1 MQWQVALN
9 NDSFERIGITKDCKD
24 AVCEYIWNSFEA
36 GASKVSVSMTGGPLH
51 EAMSLVV
58 SDNGMGIAFDNL
70 DKTFGTFLSSLKN
83 NATIRLK
90 SQSNKGK
97 GRFSYLSFSHSAEW
111 RTVYRTNGRLKQY
124 TISTNSA
131 NRSQFDTT
139 NPVDVPNATE
149 TGTTV
154 TFSLEDSNAVD
165 LLSFGA
171 MKQKLLEEFAW
182 YLFLNKDKGYV
193 LEYTGIS
200 LDVSEYI
207 RTDLSRSCPCKVGEH
222 DFSIDVVVW
231 NSSVSNSSKIY
242 YRTEKGE
249 IAAIQNT
256 SFNKNTVNFYHAV
269 FVSSKYFVPD
279 MFIPAEDDCGQTE
292 IDALSQAEQRLVF
305 RELNKQ
311 IRILVA
317 DVLKVF
323 LIQQADAEL
332 SKMQM
337 RGNFPQ
343 FADDDYGKLRK
354 KDFETVTRELYCV
367 EPRIFH
373 KLNDTQAK
381 SLLGFLNLLLSS
393 DERENVLQI
402 IEQIVNLTTEQR
414 KNFANVLKRSQL
426 QYIVEAISII
436 EKRVSVIEALKKIVF
451 DYSEFANERDHLQ
464 KLIEQHFWLFGEQYN
479 LLTADKNMRVSLSEF
494 EKITAHEPSNNVH
507 SISDKEALQRMDIFL
522 YSQQV
527 LNNSASEML
536 IVELKAPHV
545 KLSVDVFN
553 QIVRYA
559 NTIRKEPRFIG
570 SSRVW
575 KFYAVCAEVE
585 DDIKVKYK
593 NFEHHGK
600 KGLADIIGNF
610 ELYALSWDDIFQAFE
625 ARHSFLL
632 SKLKLDYSQVSADL
646 GITSGAPTSKA
657 DVTAVTQKLLAVNA
671 QTHG

>member
-1 MQWQVALN
+1 MQWKVNLN
-9 NDSFERIGITKDCKD
+9 NDSFDRAGITKDCKD

-36 GASKVSVSMTGGPLH
+36 GASKVTVSITGSPLR

-58 SDNGMGIAFDNL
+58 ADNGTGIAFDNL
-70 DKTFGTFLSSLKN
+70 DRTFGTFLASLKN
-83 NATIRLK
+83 NATMRMK

-111 RTVYRTNGRLKQY
+111 HTVYCSDNKLMQY

-139 NPVDVPNATE
+139 EPAEIVDATE

-154 TFSLEDSNAVD
+154 TFLLADSNAVD

-193 LEYTGIS
+193 LEYTGIP
-200 LDVSEYI
+200 LDISEYI
-207 RTDLSRSCPCKVGEH
+207 RTDLSRNCPCKIGDH

-269 FVSSKYFVPD
+269 FVSSEYFVPD
-279 MFIPAEDDCGQTE
+279 MFIPAEDDGGQTE
-292 IDALSQAEQRLVF
+292 IDAFSQAEQRSVF

-317 DVLKVF
+317 DVLKAF
-323 LIQQADAEL
+323 LVQQADAEL
-332 SKMQM
+332 YKMEQK
-337 RGNFPQ
+337 GNFPR
-343 FADDDYGKLRK
+343 FTDDEYGKLRK

-373 KLNDTQAK
+373 KLNDTQEK

-393 DERENVLQI
+393 EERENVLQI
-402 IEQIVNLTTEQR
+402 IEQVVSLTSEQR
-414 KNFANVLKRSQL
+414 KSFANVLKRSQL

-451 DYSEFANERDHLQ
+451 DYTEFANERDHVQ
-464 KLIEQHFWLFGEQYN
+464 KLIEQHFWLFGEQYHM
-479 LLTADKNMRVSLSEF
+479 LTADKNMRVSLSEF
-494 EKITAHEPSNNVH
+494 EKITAHETPDTVH
-507 SISDKEALQRMDIFL
+507 AISDKEALQRMDIFL

-527 LNNSASEML
+527 LNNRDSEML

-545 KLSVDVFN
+545 KLSIDVFN

-559 NTIRKEPRFIG
+559 NTIRREPRFTG
-570 SSRVW
+570 SCRRW
-575 KFYAVCAEVE
+575 KFYAVCTEVE
-585 DDIKVKYK
+585 DDVKVKYK
-593 NFEHHGK
+593 NFEHYGK
-600 KGLADIIGNF
+600 KGLADVIENF

-632 SKLKLDYSQVSADL
+632 SKLKLDYSQVSTEL
-646 GITSGAPTSKA
+646 GIAGEVPTSKA
-657 DVTAVTQKLLAVNA
+657 EVTALTQKLLTVN
-671 QTHG
+671 T

>member
-9 NDSFERIGITKDCKD
+9 NDSFDRAGITKDCKD

-36 GASKVSVSMTGGPLH
+36 GASKVSVFMTGSPLR

-58 SDNGMGIAFDNL
+58 ADNGTGIAFDNL

-83 NATIRLK
+83 NATMRLK

-97 GRFSYLSFSHSAEW
+97 GRFSYFSFSHSAEW
-111 RTVYRTNGRLKQY
+111 RTVYRIDDKLMQY

-131 NRSQFDTT
+131 NRSEFDTT
-139 NPVDVPNATE
+139 EPADVTDVTE

-154 TFSLEDSNAVD
+154 TFSLEDSDTVD

-193 LEYTGIS
+193 LEYTGIP
-200 LDVSEYI
+200 LDISEYI
-207 RTDLSRSCPCKVGEH
+207 RTDLSRNCPCKIGNH

-231 NSSVSNSSKIY
+231 NSGVSNSSKIY

-249 IAAIQNT
+249 IVATRNT

-279 MFIPAEDDCGQTE
+279 MFIPAEDDGGQTE
-292 IDALSQAEQRLVF
+292 IDAFSQAEQRSVF

-317 DVLKVF
+317 DVLKAF
-323 LIQQADAEL
+323 LVQQADAEL
-332 SKMQM
+332 SKME
-337 RGNFPQ
+337 RKGNFPR
-343 FADDDYGKLRK
+343 FADDEYGKLRK

-373 KLNDTQAK
+373 KLNDTQEK

-393 DERENVLQI
+393 EERENVLQI
-402 IEQIVNLTTEQR
+402 VEQVVNLTSEQR
-414 KNFANVLKRSQL
+414 KSFADVLKRSQL

-436 EKRVSVIEALKKIVF
+436 EKRVAVIEALKKIVF
-451 DYSEFANERDHLQ
+451 DYTEFANERDHVQ
-464 KLIEQHFWLFGEQYN
+464 KLIEQHFWLFGEQYHM
-479 LLTADKNMRVSLSEF
+479 LTADKNMRAALCEF
-494 EKITAHEPSNNVH
+494 EKITAQEPSNNVH
-507 SISDKEALQRMDIFL
+507 AIPDKEALQRMDIFL

-527 LNNSASEML
+527 LNNSDSEML
-536 IVELKAPHV
+536 VVELKAPHV
-545 KLSVDVFN
+545 KLSIDVFN

-559 NTIRKEPRFIG
+559 NTIRKEPRFTG

-575 KFYAVCAEVE
+575 KVYAICVEVE
-585 DDIKVKYK
+585 DDVKIKYK

-600 KGLADIIGNF
+600 KGLVDIIENF

-632 SKLKLDYSQVSADL
+632 GKLKLDYSQVGAEL
-646 GITSGAPTSKA
+646 GIAGDAPASKA
-657 DVTAVTQKLLAVNA
+657 DVTALTQKLVAMNA
-671 QTHG
+671 

>member
-9 NDSFERIGITKDCKD
+9 NDSFDRAGITKDCQD

-36 GASKVSVSMTGGPLH
+36 GASKVAVSMMGSPLQ

-58 SDNGMGIAFDNL
+58 ADNGMGIAFDNL

-83 NATIRLK
+83 NATMRLK

-111 RTVYRTNGRLKQY
+111 HTVYRADSKLKQY

-139 NPVDVPNATE
+139 EPVDVVDITE

-154 TFSLEDSNAVD
+154 TFSLEDSNTVD

-182 YLFLNKDKGYV
+182 YSFLNKDKGYV

-200 LDVSEYI
+200 LDISEYI
-207 RTDLSRSCPCKVGEH
+207 RTDLSRNCLCKIGNH

-249 IAAIQNT
+249 IAATQNT
-256 SFNKNTVNFYHAV
+256 SFNKNTVKFYHAV

-279 MFIPAEDDCGQTE
+279 MFIPAEDDSGQTE
-292 IDALSQAEQRLVF
+292 MDSFSQTEQRSVF
-305 RELNKQ
+305 RELNKH
-311 IRILVA
+311 IRSLVA
-317 DVLKVF
+317 DVLKTF
-323 LIQQADAEL
+323 LIQQADTEL
-332 SKMQM
+332 SKMEQK
-337 RGNFPQ
+337 GNFPR
-343 FADDDYGKLRK
+343 FPDDEYGKLRK

-373 KLNDTQAK
+373 KLNDTQEK

-393 DERENVLQI
+393 EERENVLQI
-402 IEQIVNLTTEQR
+402 VEQVVNLTSEQR
-414 KNFANVLKRSQL
+414 KNFADVLKRSQL

-436 EKRVSVIEALKKIVF
+436 EKRISVIEALKKIVF
-451 DYSEFANERDHLQ
+451 DYTEFANERDHVQ
-464 KLIEQHFWLFGEQYN
+464 KLIEQHFWLFGEQYHM
-479 LLTADKNMRVSLSEF
+479 LTADKNMRVALSEF
-494 EKITAHEPSNNVH
+494 EKITAQEPLNDVH
-507 SISDKEALQRMDIFL
+507 AIPDKEALQRMDIFL

-527 LNNSASEML
+527 LNNNESEML

-545 KLSVDVFN
+545 KLSIDVFN

-559 NTIRKEPRFIG
+559 NTIRKEPRFTG
-570 SSRVW
+570 SSRLW

-585 DDIKVKYK
+585 DDVKVKYK

-600 KGLADIIGNF
+600 KGLVDIIENF

-632 SKLKLDYSQVSADL
+632 GKLKLDYSQVEAEL
-646 GITSGAPTSKA
+646 GIAGKPPASKA
-657 DVTAVTQKLLAVNA
+657 DVNALTQKLVAINA
-671 QTHG
+671 

>member
-9 NDSFERIGITKDCKD
+9 NDSFDRAGITKDCKD

-36 GASKVSVSMTGGPLH
+36 GASKVSVSMTGSPLR

-58 SDNGMGIAFDNL
+58 ADNGTGIAFDNL
-70 DKTFGTFLSSLKN
+70 DRTFGTFLASLKN
-83 NATIRLK
+83 NATMHLK

-111 RTVYRTNGRLKQY
+111 RTVYRTDDKLMQY

-139 NPVDVPNATE
+139 EPVDVADATE

-182 YLFLNKDKGYV
+182 YLNKDKGYV
-193 LEYTGIS
+193 LEYTGIP
-200 LDVSEYI
+200 LDISEYI
-207 RTDLSRSCPCKVGEH
+207 RTDLSRNCPCKIGDH

-249 IAAIQNT
+249 IAAIRNT

-279 MFIPAEDDCGQTE
+279 MFIPAEEDAGQTE
-292 IDALSQAEQRLVF
+292 LDAFSQAEQRSVF

-317 DVLKVF
+317 DVLKAF
-323 LIQQADAEL
+323 LVQQADAEL
-332 SKMQM
+332 YKMEQK
-337 RGNFPQ
+337 GNFPR
-343 FADDDYGKLRK
+343 FADDEYGKLRK

-373 KLNDTQAK
+373 KLNDTQEK

-393 DERENVLQI
+393 EERENVLQI
-402 IEQIVNLTTEQR
+402 IEQVVSLTSEQR
-414 KNFANVLKRSQL
+414 KSFANVLKRSQL

-436 EKRVSVIEALKKIVF
+436 EKRVSIIEALKKIVF
-451 DYSEFANERDHLQ
+451 DYSEFANERDHVQ
-464 KLIEQHFWLFGEQYN
+464 KLIEQHFWLFGEQYHM
-479 LLTADKNMRVSLSEF
+479 LTADKNMRVSLSEF
-494 EKITAHEPSNNVH
+494 EKITAHEPSDNVH
-507 SISDKEALQRMDIFL
+507 AISDKEALQRMDIFL

-527 LNNSASEML
+527 LNNSDSEML

-545 KLSVDVFN
+545 KLSIDVFN

-559 NTIRKEPRFIG
+559 NTIRKEPRFTG

-585 DDIKVKYK
+585 DDVKVKYK

-610 ELYALSWDDIFQAFE
+610 ELYALSWDDVFQAFE

-646 GITSGAPTSKA
+646 GIAGDDPTSKA
-657 DVTAVTQKLLAVNA
+657 DVTALTQKLLVVNA
-671 QTHG
+671 

>member
-9 NDSFERIGITKDCKD
+9 NDSFDRAGITKDCKD

-36 GASKVSVSMTGGPLH
+36 GASKVSVSMTGSPLR

-58 SDNGMGIAFDNL
+58 ADNGTGIAFDNL

-83 NATIRLK
+83 NATMRLK

-111 RTVYRTNGRLKQY
+111 RTVYRIDDKLMQY

-131 NRSQFDTT
+131 NRSEFDTT
-139 NPVDVPNATE
+139 EPADVTDVTE

-154 TFSLEDSNAVD
+154 TFSLEDSDTVD

-193 LEYTGIS
+193 LEYTGIP
-200 LDVSEYI
+200 LDISEYI
-207 RTDLSRSCPCKVGEH
+207 RTDLSRNCPCKIGNH

-249 IAAIQNT
+249 IAATRNT

-279 MFIPAEDDCGQTE
+279 MFIPAEDDGGQTE
-292 IDALSQAEQRLVF
+292 IDAFSQAEQRSVF

-311 IRILVA
+311 IRILVV
-317 DVLKVF
+317 DVLKAF
-323 LIQQADAEL
+323 LVQQADAEL
-332 SKMQM
+332 SKME
-337 RGNFPQ
+337 RKGNFPR
-343 FADDDYGKLRK
+343 FADDEYGKLRK

-373 KLNDTQAK
+373 KLNDTQEK

-393 DERENVLQI
+393 EERENVLQI
-402 IEQIVNLTTEQR
+402 VEQVVNLTSEQR
-414 KNFANVLKRSQL
+414 KSFADVLKRSQL

-436 EKRVSVIEALKKIVF
+436 EKRVAVIEALKKIVF
-451 DYSEFANERDHLQ
+451 DYTEFANERDHVQ
-464 KLIEQHFWLFGEQYN
+464 KLIEQHFWLFGEQYHM
-479 LLTADKNMRVSLSEF
+479 LTADKNMRAALCEF
-494 EKITAHEPSNNVH
+494 EKITAQEPSNNVH
-507 SISDKEALQRMDIFL
+507 AIPDKEALQRMDIFL

-527 LNNSASEML
+527 LNNSDSEML
-536 IVELKAPHV
+536 VVELKAPHV
-545 KLSVDVFN
+545 KLSIDVFN

-559 NTIRKEPRFIG
+559 NTIRKEPRFTG

-575 KFYAVCAEVE
+575 KFYAICAEVE
-585 DDIKVKYK
+585 DDVKIKYK
-593 NFEHHGK
+593 NFVHHGK
-600 KGLADIIGNF
+600 KGLVDIIENF

-632 SKLKLDYSQVSADL
+632 GKLKLDYSQVEAEL
-646 GITSGAPTSKA
+646 GIAGDAPASKA
-657 DVTAVTQKLLAVNA
+657 DVTALTQKLVAMNA
-671 QTHG
+671 

>member
-9 NDSFERIGITKDCKD
+9 NDSFDRAGITKDCKD

-36 GASKVSVSMTGGPLH
+36 GASKVSVSMTGSPLR

-58 SDNGMGIAFDNL
+58 ADNGTGITFDNL
-70 DKTFGTFLSSLKN
+70 EKTFGTFLSSLKN
-83 NATIRLK
+83 NATMRLK
-90 SQSNKGK
+90 SQFNKGK

-111 RTVYRTNGRLKQY
+111 LTVYRTEGKLMQY

-139 NPVDVPNATE
+139 EPVDVFDATE

-154 TFSLEDSNAVD
+154 TFPLEDSNTVD

-193 LEYTGIS
+193 LEYTGIP
-200 LDVSEYI
+200 LDISEYI
-207 RTDLSRSCPCKVGEH
+207 RTDLSRNCPCKIGDH

-249 IAAIQNT
+249 IAATQNT

-269 FVSSKYFVPD
+269 FVSSNYFVPD
-279 MFIPAEDDCGQTE
+279 MFIPAEDDGGQAEIEAFSQTE
-292 IDALSQAEQRLVF
+292 QRSVC

-317 DVLKVF
+317 EVLKDY

-332 SKMQM
+332 SKMEQK
-337 RGNFPQ
+337 GNFPR
-343 FADDDYGKLRK
+343 FADDEYGKLRK

-373 KLNDTQAK
+373 KLNDTQEK

-393 DERENVLQI
+393 EERENVLQI
-402 IEQIVNLTTEQR
+402 VEQVVCLTSEQR
-414 KNFANVLKRSQL
+414 KSFADVLKRSQL

-436 EKRVSVIEALKKIVF
+436 ENRISVIEALKKIVF
-451 DYSEFANERDHLQ
+451 DYTEFANERDHVQ
-464 KLIEQHFWLFGEQYN
+464 KLIEQHFWLFGEQYHM
-479 LLTADKNMRVSLSEF
+479 LTADKNMRVALCEF
-494 EKITAHEPSNNVH
+494 EKITAQEPSDNVH
-507 SISDKEALQRMDIFL
+507 AISDKEALQRMDIFL

-527 LNNSASEML
+527 LNNSDSEML

-545 KLSVDVFN
+545 KLSIDVFN

-559 NTIRKEPRFIG
+559 NTIRKEKRFTG

-585 DDIKVKYK
+585 DDVKVKYK

-600 KGLADIIGNF
+600 KGLVDIIDNF
-610 ELYALSWDDIFQAFE
+610 ELYALSWDDVFQAFE

-632 SKLKLDYSQVSADL
+632 DKLKLDYSQVTAEL
-646 GITSGAPTSKA
+646 GVTGDAPASKA
-657 DVTAVTQKLLAVNA
+657 DVTALTQKLVSMNA
-671 QTHG
+671 

>member
-9 NDSFERIGITKDCKD
+9 NDSFDRAGITKDCKD

-36 GASKVSVSMTGGPLH
+36 GASKVSVSMTGSPLR

-58 SDNGMGIAFDNL
+58 ADNGMGIAFDNL
-70 DKTFGTFLSSLKN
+70 DRTFGTFLASLKN
-83 NATIRLK
+83 NATMRLK

-111 RTVYRTNGRLKQY
+111 RTVYRADDKLMQY

-139 NPVDVPNATE
+139 EPVDVADATE

-193 LEYTGIS
+193 LEYTGIP
-200 LDVSEYI
+200 LDISEYI
-207 RTDLSRSCPCKVGEH
+207 RTDLSRNCPCKIGDH

-249 IAAIQNT
+249 IAAIRNT

-279 MFIPAEDDCGQTE
+279 MFIPAEDDGGQTE
-292 IDALSQAEQRLVF
+292 IDAFSQAEQRSVF

-317 DVLKVF
+317 DVLKAF
-323 LIQQADAEL
+323 LVQQADAEL
-332 SKMQM
+332 YKMEQK
-337 RGNFPQ
+337 GNFPR
-343 FADDDYGKLRK
+343 FADDEYGKLGK

-367 EPRIFH
+367 EPRIYQ
-373 KLNDTQAK
+373 KLNDTQEK

-393 DERENVLQI
+393 EERENVLQI
-402 IEQIVNLTTEQR
+402 IEQVVSLTSEQR
-414 KNFANVLKRSQL
+414 KSFANVLKRSQL

-451 DYSEFANERDHLQ
+451 DYTEFANERDHVQ
-464 KLIEQHFWLFGEQYN
+464 KLIEQHFWLFGEQYHM
-479 LLTADKNMRVSLSEF
+479 LTADKNMRVSLSEF
-494 EKITAHEPSNNVH
+494 EKITAHEPSDNVH
-507 SISDKEALQRMDIFL
+507 VISDKEALQRMDIFL

-527 LNNSASEML
+527 LNNSDSEML

-545 KLSVDVFN
+545 KLSIDVFN

-559 NTIRKEPRFIG
+559 NTIRKEPRFTG

-585 DDIKVKYK
+585 DDVKVKYK

-610 ELYALSWDDIFQAFE
+610 ELYALSWDDVFQAFE

-646 GITSGAPTSKA
+646 GIAGDDPTSKA
-657 DVTAVTQKLLAVNA
+657 DVTVLTQKLLAVNA
-671 QTHG
+671 

>member
-9 NDSFERIGITKDCKD
+9 NDSFDRAGITKDCKD

-36 GASKVSVSMTGGPLH
+36 GASRVSVSMTGSPLR

-58 SDNGMGIAFDNL
+58 ADNGTGILFDNL

-83 NATIRLK
+83 DATIRLK

-111 RTVYRTNGRLKQY
+111 HTIYRTGEKKMQY

-131 NRSQFDTT
+131 DRSQFNTT
-139 NPVDVPNATE
+139 EPVDVANTAE

-154 TFSLEDSNAVD
+154 TFPLEDSNSVD
-165 LLSFGA
+165 SLSFGA

-182 YLFLNKDKGYV
+182 YLFLNKDKNYI
-193 LEYTGIS
+193 LEYTGIP
-200 LDVSEYI
+200 LDISEYI
-207 RTDLSRSCPCKVGEH
+207 RTDLSRSCPFQIGGY

-231 NSSVSNSSKIY
+231 SSSVSNSSKIY

-249 IAAIQNT
+249 IAGTQNT

-269 FVSSKYFVPD
+269 FVSSNYFVPN
-279 MFIPAEDDCGQTE
+279 MFIPTEDDGGQTE
-292 IDALSQAEQRLVF
+292 IDACSQAEQRSVF

-317 DVLKVF
+317 EVLKSF
-323 LIQQADAEL
+323 LVQQADAEL
-332 SKMQM
+332 SKME
-337 RGNFPQ
+337 RKGNFPI
-343 FADDDYGKLRK
+343 FADDEYGKLRK

-373 KLNDTQAK
+373 KLNDTQEK

-393 DERENVLQI
+393 EERENVLQI
-402 IEQIVNLTTEQR
+402 VEQVVNLTSEQR
-414 KNFANVLKRSQL
+414 KSFASVLKRSQL

-436 EKRVSVIEALKKIVF
+436 EKRTSVIEALKKIVF
-451 DYSEFANERDHLQ
+451 DYRKFANERDHIQ
-464 KLIEQHFWLFGEQYN
+464 KLIEQHFWLFGEQYHM
-479 LLTADKNMRVSLSEF
+479 LTADKNMRVSLSEF
-494 EKITAHEPSNNVH
+494 EKITAQEPSDNVH
-507 SISDKEALQRMDIFL
+507 AISDKEALQRMDIFL

-527 LNNSASEML
+527 LDNNDSEML
-536 IVELKAPHV
+536 IVELKAPYV
-545 KLSVDVFN
+545 KLSIDVFN

-559 NTIRKEPRFIG
+559 NTIRKEPRFTG

-575 KFYAVCAEVE
+575 KFYAICTEIE
-585 DDIKVKYK
+585 DDVKVKYK
-593 NFEHHGK
+593 NFEHYGK
-600 KGLADIIGNF
+600 KGLADIIENF
-610 ELYALSWDDIFQAFE
+610 ELYALSWDDVFQAFE

-632 SKLKLDYSQVSADL
+632 SRLKLDYSQVSTEL
-646 GITSGAPTSKA
+646 GIVGDTPTSKA
-657 DVTAVTQKLLAVNA
+657 DVTALTQKLIAVDA
-671 QTHG
+671 

>member
-1 MQWQVALN
+1 MQWKVNLN
-9 NDSFERIGITKDCKD
+9 NDSFDRAGITKDCKD

-36 GASKVSVSMTGGPLH
+36 GASKVTVSITGSPLR

-58 SDNGMGIAFDNL
+58 ADNGTGIAFDNL
-70 DKTFGTFLSSLKN
+70 DRTFGTFLASLKN
-83 NATIRLK
+83 NATMRMK

-111 RTVYRTNGRLKQY
+111 HTVYRSDHKLMQY

-139 NPVDVPNATE
+139 EPAEIVDATE

-154 TFSLEDSNAVD
+154 TFLLADSNVVD
-165 LLSFGA
+165 LLSFRV

-193 LEYTGIS
+193 LEYTGIP
-200 LDVSEYI
+200 LDISEYI
-207 RTDLSRSCPCKVGEH
+207 RTDLSRNCPCKIGDH

-269 FVSSKYFVPD
+269 FVSSEYFVPD
-279 MFIPAEDDCGQTE
+279 MFIPAEDDGGQTE
-292 IDALSQAEQRLVF
+292 IDAFSQAEQRSVF

-317 DVLKVF
+317 DVLKAF
-323 LIQQADAEL
+323 LVQQADAEL
-332 SKMQM
+332 YKMEQK
-337 RGNFPQ
+337 GNFPR
-343 FADDDYGKLRK
+343 FADDEYGKLRK

-373 KLNDTQAK
+373 KLNDTQEK

-393 DERENVLQI
+393 EERENVLQI
-402 IEQIVNLTTEQR
+402 IEQVVSLTSEQR
-414 KNFANVLKRSQL
+414 KSFANVLKRSQL

-451 DYSEFANERDHLQ
+451 DYTEFANERDHVQ
-464 KLIEQHFWLFGEQYN
+464 KLIEQHFWLFGEQYHM
-479 LLTADKNMRVSLSEF
+479 LTADKNMRVSLSEF
-494 EKITAHEPSNNVH
+494 EKITAHETPDTVH
-507 SISDKEALQRMDIFL
+507 AITEKEALQRMDIFL

-527 LNNSASEML
+527 LNNRDSEML

-545 KLSVDVFN
+545 KLSIDVFN

-559 NTIRKEPRFIG
+559 NTIRKEPRFTG
-570 SSRVW
+570 SCRRW
-575 KFYAVCAEVE
+575 KFYAVCTEVE
-585 DDIKVKYK
+585 DDVKVKYK
-593 NFEHHGK
+593 NFEHYGK
-600 KGLADIIGNF
+600 KGLADVIENF

-632 SKLKLDYSQVSADL
+632 SKLKLDYSQVSAEL
-646 GITSGAPTSKA
+646 GIAEEVPTSKA
-657 DVTAVTQKLLAVNA
+657 EVTALTQKLLTVN
-671 QTHG
+671 T